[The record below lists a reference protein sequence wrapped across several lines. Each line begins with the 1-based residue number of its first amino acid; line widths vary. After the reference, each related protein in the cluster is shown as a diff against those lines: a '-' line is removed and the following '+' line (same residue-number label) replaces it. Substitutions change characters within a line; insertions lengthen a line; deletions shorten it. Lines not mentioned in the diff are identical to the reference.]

1 MTRFCCLPV
10 RTWLNIT
17 NEQQKMLELKRKKEE
32 ERIDFFDYLLNLV
45 DGISVFVM
53 FKNLHGECF

>member
-1 MTRFCCLPV
+1 
-10 RTWLNIT
+10 
-17 NEQQKMLELKRKKEE
+17 MLELKRKKEE

-53 FKNLHGECF
+53 FKNLHGECSEF